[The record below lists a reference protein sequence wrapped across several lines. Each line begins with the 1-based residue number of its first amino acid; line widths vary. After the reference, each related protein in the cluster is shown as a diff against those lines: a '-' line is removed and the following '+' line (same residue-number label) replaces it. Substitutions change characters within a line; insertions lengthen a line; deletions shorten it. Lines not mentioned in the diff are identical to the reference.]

1 MYAEFRGRQ
10 VLGFLN
16 DLAQSPRVKIIW
28 VNQDIHQQSME
39 LLGKRLDKGYSLCDA
54 VSFIL
59 MREHRITEALTTDR
73 HFVQEGFVR
82 LLDP

>member
-1 MYAEFRGRQ
+1 M
-10 VLGFLN
+10 LGFLI

-28 VNQDIHQQSME
+28 VNQDIHQQGME
-39 LLGKRLDKGYSLCDA
+39 LLGNRLDKGYSLCDA